1 MPWIRGL
8 PANPAIRPAGGR
20 IRAALPSGR
29 RIRTHC
35 ANVGAI
41 IRGVFCMS
49 DDTDF
54 VALYNELGLDAEC
67 GMLHFKH
74 AYRRRVMQ
82 LHPDHQRHPA
92 DVARLQRLNR
102 MYAAALEFHR
112 LHGRLPGASRPTPVA
127 ADEDV
132 DAVPLP
138 DSLPPAATPAFAASG
153 PAWARGQEPAND
165 VDIDSEPAPVTGFPR
180 RRRYLL
186 MLALLALVLYWWGA
200 QKTATPSL
208 DPAGPGDA
216 VSPGL
221 GAPEV
226 ASRLAVGMDGK
237 QARRILGEPDG
248 EHAARWDYGPSW
260 VEFRCGRVVGWYSS
274 PLRPLRVDEESA
286 QAATTEVPHC

>member
-1 MPWIRGL
+1 
-8 PANPAIRPAGGR
+8 
-20 IRAALPSGR
+20 
-29 RIRTHC
+29 
-35 ANVGAI
+35 
-41 IRGVFCMS
+41 MS

-67 GMLHFKH
+67 SMLHFKH

-112 LHGRLPGASRPTPVA
+112 AHGRLPGASRPTPVSA
-127 ADEDV
+127 EDGGGTPVLV
-132 DAVPLP
+132 D
-138 DSLPPAATPAFAASG
+138 DFPPAPAPGPALAFAAEQ
-153 PAWARGQEPAND
+153 ARWTRESEPAND
-165 VDIDSEPAPVTGFPR
+165 ADEEPVPEPVTGFPR

-186 MLALLALVLYWWGA
+186 ILALLALVLYWWGA
-200 QKTATPSL
+200 QKNATPSL

-221 GAPEV
+221 GTPEIT
-226 ASRLAVGMDGK
+226 SRLAVGMDAR

-260 VEFRCGRVVGWYSS
+260 VEFRCGRVAGWYSS
-274 PLRPLRVDEESA
+274 PLRPLRVDEASA
-286 QAATTEVPHC
+286 HAATEEVPHC

>member
-1 MPWIRGL
+1 
-8 PANPAIRPAGGR
+8 
-20 IRAALPSGR
+20 
-29 RIRTHC
+29 
-35 ANVGAI
+35 
-41 IRGVFCMS
+41 MS

-67 GMLHFKH
+67 SMLHFKR

-82 LHPDHQRHPA
+82 LHPDHQRQPA
-92 DVARLQRLNR
+92 DVARLQRLNG

-112 LHGRLPGASRPTPVA
+112 AHGRLPGASRPTPA
-127 ADEDV
+127 GADEGDN
-132 DAVPLP
+132 APPL
-138 DSLPPAATPAFAASG
+138 LETLAAAPAPAFAASG
-153 PAWARGQEPAND
+153 RDWRRESEPAND
-165 VDIDSEPAPVTGFPR
+165 IDIDDAPAPVTGFPR

-186 MLALLALVLYWWGA
+186 MLAVLALALYWWGA

-226 ASRLAVGMDGK
+226 SRRLAVGMDDQ
-237 QARRILGEPDG
+237 QARRILGEPEG

-260 VEFRCGRVVGWYSS
+260 VEFRCGKVVGWYSS

-286 QAATTEVPHC
+286 HAATAEVPHC

>member
-1 MPWIRGL
+1 
-8 PANPAIRPAGGR
+8 
-20 IRAALPSGR
+20 
-29 RIRTHC
+29 
-35 ANVGAI
+35 
-41 IRGVFCMS
+41 MS

-67 GMLHFKH
+67 SMLHFKH

-92 DVARLQRLNR
+92 DISRLQRLNR

-112 LHGRLPGASRPTPVA
+112 AHGRLPGASRPTPVPE
-127 ADEDV
+127 DEAS
-132 DAVPLP
+132 DAVPFVDVP
-138 DSLPPAATPAFAASG
+138 SPGVTPAFAASAR
-153 PAWARGQEPAND
+153 AWTRESEPAND
-165 VDIDSEPAPVTGFPR
+165 VDIDAGPAPVTGFPR

-200 QKTATPSL
+200 QKTSIPSL

-221 GAPEV
+221 GAPDV
-226 ASRLAVGMDGK
+226 ASRLTVGMDDE

-260 VEFRCGRVVGWYSS
+260 VEFRCGKVIGWYSS
-274 PLRPLRVDEESA
+274 PLRPLRVSEENA
-286 QAATTEVPHC
+286 HAAAAEVPHC